1 MGSINEN
8 VQLGRIARGII
19 YPMVILLIV
28 LFTFE
33 IITPF
38 KNRASTSLDLPRTR
52 TQQDVAPKDRVY
64 ATSGRP
70 GNEEAQE
77 LLLESLTLLRDV
89 MIGIK
94 TGSKEKTS
102 LTISIILTLCR
113 QSQNL

>member
-1 MGSINEN
+1 MGSLNEN
-8 VQLGRIARGII
+8 VRLGRIARGVM

-52 TQQDVAPKDRVY
+52 TQQDVAPKARVY
-64 ATSGRP
+64 GSSGRP

-89 MIGIK
+89 MVDIK
-94 TGSKEKTS
+94 GGSK
-102 LTISIILTLCR
+102 
-113 QSQNL
+113 